1 MALSPREGAALAMV
15 VSFDSMAAELA
26 LAQAMTTIYG
36 GTVVRYGT
44 VMGLYVCAMGLGA
57 AYWARTPRAATPMT
71 YAGVEALLALA
82 MAAAIP
88 AAFLGGHGGALTMA
102 LVIGWLAGVEL
113 PVLLDACHAE
123 REAGGVPKVL
133 GGDFLGSV
141 VGAAVVPA
149 ALFTTLG
156 LVGTSGLVT
165 ALNGA
170 AALAAA
176 ARADAPR
183 AWTAIAPR
191 ALAIL
196 AILLGISAILWRN
209 VLADW
214 LALRAFPA

>member
-1 MALSPREGAALAMV
+1 MTGLSPRRAAVLAMV

-36 GTVVRYGT
+36 GTVARYGT
-44 VMGLYVCAMGLGA
+44 VMGLYVFAMGVGA
-57 AYWARTPRAATPMT
+57 AYWARTPRAATPLT
-71 YAGVEALLALA
+71 YARVEALLALA
-82 MAAAIP
+82 MALAVP
-88 AAFLGGHGGALTMA
+88 AAFLGGHVGALTMA
-102 LVIGWLAGVEL
+102 LVIGCLAGVEL

-123 REAGGVPKVL
+123 REAGGVPRVL

-141 VGAAVVPA
+141 VGATVVPA

-156 LVGTSGLVT
+156 VVGTSGLVT

-170 AALAAA
+170 ASLAAA
-176 ARADAPR
+176 ARAPRAMPALAPR
-183 AWTAIAPR
+183 TLAVVAIV
-191 ALAIL
+191 
-196 AILLGISAILWRN
+196 LGLGAILWRD